1 MALVLADRVKET
13 STTTGTG
20 SFTLAGAAV
29 GGFETF
35 NDAIGNGNTTYYVI
49 ENPTANEWEV
59 GLGTFTAP
67 STLAR
72 TTVYASSNS
81 GSAVNFSAGT
91 KTVFVNMSATKWPA
105 GVLGVTNGGTG
116 VTTST
121 GTGSGVHADNPTLTG
136 GGTVTA
142 NNPILTMSQTW
153 DNAAVS
159 FKGQIIDITP
169 LSSYSGGPP
178 YPAALEIRNAGS
190 PQMAIGIDGWWY
202 PKGSYQ
208 LVGPSN
214 DGQSLNFYQ
223 PNDPVHQINGNGF
236 FTRLGKLFGFGQS
249 DSASKTPNAA
259 IGNPSTNV
267 IEFNSGSYV
276 SSGGSYIEIKA
287 GAGTFNAQTTAPQ
300 FRATNGIYAN
310 SQTVSSNYTI
320 ASGDSAMSA
329 GPITV
334 ASGVTVT
341 VSSGSKWVVL

>member
-29 GGFETF
+29 GGFQTF

-72 TTVYASSNS
+72 TTVYDSSNS

-121 GTGSGVHADNPTLTG
+121 GSGDNVLSGSPTFTGTPVAPQFSSSNGIFVNNQTV
-136 GGTVTA
+136 GT
-142 NNPILTMSQTW
+142 
-153 DNAAVS
+153 
-159 FKGQIIDITP
+159 
-169 LSSYSGGPP
+169 SYSIPSG
-178 YPAALEIRNAGS
+178 YNA
-190 PQMAIGIDGWWY
+190 
-202 PKGSYQ
+202 
-208 LVGPSN
+208 
-214 DGQSLNFYQ
+214 
-223 PNDPVHQINGNGF
+223 
-236 FTRLGKLFGFGQS
+236 
-249 DSASKTPNAA
+249 
-259 IGNPSTNV
+259 
-267 IEFNSGSYV
+267 V
-276 SSGGSYIEIKA
+276 SSG
-287 GAGTFNAQTTAPQ
+287 P
-300 FRATNGIYAN
+300 
-310 SQTVSSNYTI
+310 V
-320 ASGDSAMSA
+320 
-329 GPITV
+329 TV

-341 VSSGSKWVVL
+341 VPSGSRWVIL